1 MCPFL
6 LWREHVAER
15 RHMRLFTFLSLALS
29 LSACADVRPTY
40 AVTQDPAAAPQ
51 ERLSIEAAFERWL
64 KAYESGDPEAL
75 ASLFT
80 EDAIYAA
87 NTGEVLTGRDEIRSG
102 VAAWMQGSSR
112 VGQQRAKAALDV
124 QRRSLRFRQ
133 AGSLGY
139 DLLRF
144 TISMN
149 PPGCLIDA
157 GHALAVWEKQPDGR
171 WLIDALTVNQDKAPP
186 PNACRRP

>member
-1 MCPFL
+1 
-6 LWREHVAER
+6 
-15 RHMRLFTFLSLALS
+15 MRLFTLFALVLSVD
-29 LSACADVRPTY
+29 ACADTR
-40 AVTQDPAAAPQ
+40 AASARTAPPVAGAQ
-51 ERLSIEAAFERWL
+51 ERSSIDEAFERWL
-64 KAYESGDPEAL
+64 NAYETGNPEAL

-87 NTGEVLTGRDEIRSG
+87 NTGEVLTGRDEVRSG
-102 VAAWMQGSSR
+102 VAAWMQGSSH
-112 VGQQRAKAALDV
+112 VGQQRANATLDV

-133 AGSLGY
+133 AGSFAY

-144 TISMN
+144 TVSMN

-157 GHALAVWEKQPDGR
+157 GHALAAWEKQSDGR